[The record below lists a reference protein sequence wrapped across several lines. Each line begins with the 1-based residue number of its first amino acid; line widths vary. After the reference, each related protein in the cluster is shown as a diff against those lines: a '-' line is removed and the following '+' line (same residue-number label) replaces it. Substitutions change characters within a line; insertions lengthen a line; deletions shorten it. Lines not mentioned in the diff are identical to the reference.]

1 MTKEQFRKLKLHGY
15 TKVKWTAVYEGYL
28 TGVDASTNRIWI
40 GKTPNTPKEES
51 REFNADVL
59 RDVINVADRRPLLH
73 EQLKLCDE
81 RIKALRDRL
90 AKRRGETEDD
100 EKALREAIDN
110 RLKISKELDHQ

>member
-1 MTKEQFRKLKLHGY
+1 MTKEQFRNLKLHGY
-15 TKVKWTAVYEGYL
+15 IKVKWTAAHEGYL
-28 TGVDASTNRIWI
+28 TGTDARTNRIWI
-40 GKTPNTPKEES
+40 GKTPDTPKEES

-59 RDVINVADRRPLLH
+59 RDVISVADRRPLLH

-100 EKALREAIDN
+100 EKALREAMEN
-110 RLKISKELDHQ
+110 RQKLSKELDHK